1 MEIKVSFKDGE
12 KSSSFKFEGDLGEI
26 LAGITDQVSGVMG
39 SVLKLVDDPVDNA
52 K

>member
-1 MEIKVSFKDGE
+1 MEIKVSFKDGD

-26 LAGITDQVSGVMG
+26 LAGLGAQVTTAMG
-39 SVLKLVDDPVDNA
+39 SVLKIVDNDTES

>member
-1 MEIKVSFKDGE
+1 MEIKVSFKDGD

-26 LAGITDQVSGVMG
+26 LAGLTNQVSNAMG
-39 SVLKLVDDPVDNA
+39 SVLKIVDDEKEA